1 MSTPISRS
9 VPGFGG
15 AASVADLY
23 TSATKSL
30 LAQNPGIKTIDAQLS
45 RDQAKLSAI
54 GKLALALDEFR
65 TRANQLS
72 GDKLDTAA
80 SVSGKAFTAELK
92 NADTAAA
99 THTIDVKQLAQGQ
112 LLATRALPDKSALL
126 GSGAPTVIKIETG
139 SGSGAT
145 TKTLR
150 IENGDNSLEGI
161 AKAMRDAG
169 LDAKVLQDG
178 KGYALNLAGAPGA
191 ANAMRISVSGDP
203 ALQALLAY
211 GPGVNSTVAQ
221 KSAAQDAQLT
231 VDGKQIASA
240 SNTLDGAIPG
250 LAIKLTA
257 TGKGEVKVASDPN
270 AVFGKIKDF
279 VGALNAL
286 VGKLDEQKSGAAGAA
301 AGGDTAGQAMAS
313 QIGKQLDTVLD
324 GAGTAALADMGIA
337 RRNGKL
343 VLDETR
349 LKAAI
354 AADPDKAT
362 ALFGKPAT
370 GLGPQLSARMTQLL
384 GSQGVLATRAAAVQ
398 SEVDKLNTQ
407 KTQVTA
413 AVGRQA
419 SALVQQYAM
428 AGTGGSSLFGQAGSR
443 PLSLFDFI

>member
-15 AASVADLY
+15 AASIADLT

-45 RDQAKLSAI
+45 RDQAKLSSI

-126 GSGAPTVIKIETG
+126 GSGAPTVIKIEVG

-145 TKTLR
+145 TRTLR
-150 IENGDNSLEGI
+150 IENGDNSLDGI

-169 LDAKVLQDG
+169 LDAKVVQDG
-178 KGYALNLAGAPGA
+178 KGYALNLAGATGA
-191 ANAMRISVSGDP
+191 ANNMRISVSGDP

-211 GPGVNSTVAQ
+211 GPGTNSTVAQ

-231 VDGKQIASA
+231 VDGKQITSP
-240 SNTLDGAIPG
+240 SNALDSAIPG

-257 TGKGEVKVASDPN
+257 TGKGEVKVASDPS
-270 AVFGKIKDF
+270 AVLGKIKDF
-279 VGALNAL
+279 VGALNTL
-286 VGKLDEQKSGAAGAA
+286 VGKLDDQNSGDAAGK
-301 AGGDTAGQAMAS
+301 AMAS

-324 GAGTAALADMGIA
+324 GTGTGALADLGIA

-354 AADPDKAT
+354 AAAPDKAT
-362 ALFGKPAT
+362 ALFGKPST
-370 GLGPQLSARMTQLL
+370 GLGPQLAARMTQLL
-384 GSQGVLATRAAAVQ
+384 GSQGVLANQAAAVQ

-407 KTQVTA
+407 KTQVAA
-413 AVGRQA
+413 AVSRQA
-419 SALVQQYAM
+419 GALVQQYAM
-428 AGTGGSSLFGQAGSR
+428 AGTGGSSLFGQAGTR